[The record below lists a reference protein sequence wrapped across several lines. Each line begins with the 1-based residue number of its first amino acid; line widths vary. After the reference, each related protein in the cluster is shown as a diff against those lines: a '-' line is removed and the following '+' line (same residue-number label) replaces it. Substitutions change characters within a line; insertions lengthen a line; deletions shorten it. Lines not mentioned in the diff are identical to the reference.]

1 MGLAVKMIF
10 DTSGL
15 VTRSLRHR
23 CNPAE
28 NFEYPYV
35 AD

>member
-15 VTRSLRHR
+15 VTGGVSGI
-23 CNPAE
+23 AVK